1 MTTAYAYKVRDPRGM
16 VLEGTIEAATPE
28 DAGQQLRRDG
38 FHVLE
43 LSEDTNTP
51 LSLFPRRITR
61 AEIVYASTQ
70 LAVMI
75 DTGIALSE
83 ALNSMA
89 SQEVNPSLKRV
100 LQEMCKDVEQGED
113 FSAALAKHPKQF
125 DKTYV
130 SLIKASEATGT
141 MGPMLERIATYL
153 RKELE
158 SKAKVRAALAYPMVM
173 LVLAVVVTI
182 FLLTYVMPQFA
193 PMFASRGTKLPLPT
207 KVMMAVSNVLVNQW
221 YWCVAGA
228 AAVIGGLMYGLR
240 TEQGRRIWDGI
251 KINAPLL
258 GPMSRKVAIGRSIRT
273 LGTMMGSGIPVL
285 DALKL
290 SADVSGNYYYEQMWS
305 YVSQQVV
312 EGQQIHESLAGN
324 PLFPQMLVQMVS
336 AGERTGRLGQVLER
350 VSDFYEQEVETS
362 LKGLTAMLEPIMI
375 TVMGGVV
382 GTIGM
387 AIMLPIFSLSKPAG

>member
-1 MTTAYAYKVRDPRGM
+1 MSTAFAYKARDPQGS
-16 VLEGTIEAATPE
+16 LHEGQIEAASAE

-38 FHVLE
+38 FTVLE
-43 LSEDTNTP
+43 INEDLSP
-51 LSLFPRRITR
+51 PPSLFPRRVTR
-61 AEIVYASTQ
+61 AEVVYASTQ

-75 DTGIALSE
+75 DTGIALAE
-83 ALNSMA
+83 ALESMA
-89 SQEVNPSLKRV
+89 AQEENPTLKRV
-100 LQEMCKDVEQGED
+100 LLELHDSVQQGED
-113 FSAALAKHPKQF
+113 FSLALAKHPKLF

-158 SKAKVRAALAYPMVM
+158 SRARVRAALAYPMVM
-173 LVLAVVVTI
+173 LVLAVMVTI

-207 KVMMAVSNVLVNQW
+207 KVMMAASNVLVNQW
-221 YWCVAGA
+221 YWCLLGTTV
-228 AAVIGGLMYGLR
+228 VVGGLIYGLR
-240 TEQGRRIWDGI
+240 TEAGKKVWDGI
-251 KINAPLL
+251 KIRAPLL
-258 GPMSRKVAIGRSIRT
+258 GTMSRKVAIGRSIRT

-290 SADVSGNYYYEQMWS
+290 SADVAGNWYYEQLWKH
-305 YVSQQVV
+305 VSDQVV
-312 EGQQIHESLAGN
+312 EGQQIHESLAGQ
-324 PLFPQMLVQMVS
+324 PLFPQMLVQMIS